1 MSMNEHV
8 CVMGT
13 VRLAVFDFCF
23 YLLGIFHLSFQP
35 KVMFTFSCKKAREKK
50 ILFFNPICYSVYF
63 NDELNKFRTLILTDI
78 MENHAL
84 IFVVFGAFLVFLCLM
99 SVVI

>member
-35 KVMFTFSCKKAREKK
+35 KVMFTFSCKKAREKRFCFLIQYA
-50 ILFFNPICYSVYF
+50 ILC
-63 NDELNKFRTLILTDI
+63 IL
-78 MENHAL
+78 MMN
-84 IFVVFGAFLVFLCLM
+84 
-99 SVVI
+99 